1 MATSPL
7 DAPRQSRPPCFDP
20 AFRADVL
27 SGLGGRAKSIPARW
41 LYDETGSEIFEAIT
55 QAPEYY
61 PTRTETAL
69 LRAHSADVVRQSGAD
84 APVVEF
90 GSGSSLK
97 TRILLEHM
105 PKTTYVPIDI
115 CGEFMDAACA
125 ELGARFP
132 GLEILPVEGDFM
144 QEVAL
149 PSCVKSS
156 DRESP
161 EVLGFFPGSTIGNL
175 LHAEALDMLR
185 AMRRTLGEGAWL
197 LIGMDRAKEP
207 DRLIA
212 AYDDAQGVTARF
224 NLNLLTRI
232 NRELEGSIPLDGF
245 RHLALWNE
253 ERSRIEMHLEALRDV
268 RFEVAGRPF
277 TMGHG
282 ETIHTENCHKYTP
295 QGMEDLLAAG
305 GWATQCHWSD
315 ADGDY
320 SLLLA
325 RACDQERG

>member
-7 DAPRQSRPPCFDP
+7 DATSGSLHRSFAR
-20 AFRADVL
+20 AFRTDVL
-27 SGLGGRAKSIPARW
+27 SGLAGRAKSIPARW
-41 LYDETGSEIFEAIT
+41 LYDETGSEIFEEIT

-105 PKTTYVPIDI
+105 PRTTYVPIDI

-125 ELGARFP
+125 ELGTRFP
-132 GLEILPVEGDFM
+132 KLEILPVEGDFT
-144 QEVAL
+144 QEVPL
-149 PSCVKSS
+149 PSCVKSP
-156 DRESP
+156 DGASP
-161 EVLGFFPGSTIGNL
+161 EALGFFPGSTIGNL
-175 LHAEALDMLR
+175 LHAEAVDMLG

-207 DRLIA
+207 GRLIA
-212 AYDDAQGVTARF
+212 AYDDALGVTAQF

-232 NRELEGSIPLDGF
+232 NRELDGSIPVDCF

-253 ERSRIEMHLEALRDV
+253 ERSRIEMHLEAIQDV
-268 RFEVAGRPF
+268 RFEVAGTPF

-295 QGMEDLLAAG
+295 REMEDLLAAG
-305 GWATQCHWSD
+305 GWTTHSHWSD
-315 ADGDY
+315 TDGDY

-325 RACDQERG
+325 RAHDQERG

>member
-1 MATSPL
+1 MATSLL
-7 DAPRQSRPPCFDP
+7 DATIKSPHPSFDH

-27 SGLGGRAKSIPARW
+27 RGLAGRAKSIPARW
-41 LYDETGSEIFEAIT
+41 LYDETGSEIFEEIT

-61 PTRTETAL
+61 PTRTETSL

-115 CGEFMDAACA
+115 CGEFMEAACA
-125 ELGARFP
+125 ELRARFP
-132 GLEILPVEGDFM
+132 KLEILPVEGDFM
-144 QEVAL
+144 QEVPL

-156 DRESP
+156 DSAAP
-161 EVLGFFPGSTIGNL
+161 EALGFFPGSTIGNL
-175 LHAEALDMLR
+175 LHAEAVDMLR
-185 AMRRTLGEGAWL
+185 AMHRTLGDGAWL

-212 AYDDAQGVTARF
+212 AYDDALGITAQF

-232 NRELEGSIPLDGF
+232 NRELEGSIPINHF
-245 RHLALWNE
+245 RHVARWNA
-253 ERSRIEMHLEALRDV
+253 ERSRIEMHLEALHDV
-268 RFEVAGRPF
+268 RFEVAGTPF
-277 TMGHG
+277 TMVRG

-295 QGMEDLLAAG
+295 QGMEELLAAG
-305 GWATQCHWSD
+305 GWTTHSHWSD

-325 RACDQERG
+325 RACDPKCG